1 MRYRVTSLLLV
12 SFFCIT
18 LYAEND
24 TLNWRKIDEG
34 LHITAY
40 YPSLFR
46 KRKEP
51 ITIIRIDPNEYRFR
65 TYSSDQ
71 YRHGTIT
78 VQEWVKQYNLIGAI
92 NAGMYLP
99 DYKTNVGFMQHYN
112 YRNNPKNNPKYKS
125 YAAFNPKVSGIR
137 PFEIYDGED
146 CNLAEIKK
154 KYYTIIQNLRL
165 IKKPGE
171 NRWERQRRRWSEAA
185 LGIDTKGNVLLIYTA
200 QPYTMYDFN
209 EILLKLPL
217 GLQAAQHL
225 EGGPDASL
233 YLNHKGVEFAG
244 HGEYDFG
251 YVEPDNPRTFWPIP
265 NIIGFVKRK

>member
-1 MRYRVTSLLLV
+1 MKQQTLQLLIGLLCTLLCAAESDSL
-12 SFFCIT
+12 T
-18 LYAEND
+18 
-24 TLNWRKIDEG
+24 WRRIDEG
-34 LHITAY
+34 LHIATY

-51 ITIIRIDPNEYRFR
+51 ITILRIDPKEYRFR

-71 YRHGTIT
+71 YKHGTIT
-78 VQEWVKQYNLIGAI
+78 VKEWVKQYNLIGAV

-112 YRNNPKNNPKYKS
+112 YRNNPRNNKKYKS
-125 YAAFNPKVSGIR
+125 YAAFNPRVRGVR
-137 PFEIYDGED
+137 PFEIFDAED
-146 CNLAEIKK
+146 ISLDEIKK

-165 IKKPGE
+165 IKKHGE

-185 LGIDTKGNVLLIYTA
+185 LGIDDKGNVLLIYSA
-200 QPYTMYDFN
+200 EPYTMYDFN
-209 EILLKLPL
+209 EILLKLPI

-233 YLNHKGVEFAG
+233 YLKHNGIEYKG

-251 YVEPDNPRTFWPIP
+251 YVEPENPRTFWPIP